1 MNPVRGRMLVDD
13 AWLAARIADLN
24 ASWRTDSMRV
34 GATLWWCM
42 TASALVEQV
51 VGALARQRPIPEPT
65 LDRLELTLRADG
77 SVERVFLRT
86 AVHPARPAEVTAGVT
101 AGADPEGAA
110 GAEPVGAGSR
120 DRAGADEAAPV
131 AADGR
136 ERTDETAGTAA
147 TAEVAVAL
155 RATLGAVIE
164 RLAAVSGVREPAL
177 WAVVT
182 DVIASW
188 AVDAGEPG
196 VGRRL
201 ADALGTEL
209 PEPRFVDVAGRTFVR
224 RASCCLVYEAP
235 GCEKCVSCPK
245 RRPEEREALLADYAR
260 RG

>member
-1 MNPVRGRMLVDD
+1 MAVVAQSPDVVNPVRGRMLVDD

-77 SVERVFLRT
+77 SVERVLLRP
-86 AVHPARPAEVTAGVT
+86 AARPPGPARVPASVTAGTGRVGE
-101 AGADPEGAA
+101 AGG
-110 GAEPVGAGSR
+110 EP
-120 DRAGADEAAPV
+120 
-131 AADGR
+131 
-136 ERTDETAGTAA
+136 AGTAGPGRA
-147 TAEVAVAL
+147 DAERADVTADTAEVAAAL
-155 RATLGAVIE
+155 RATLGAVID

-188 AVDAGEPG
+188 AVDAGDPG

-201 ADALGTEL
+201 ADAMGTEL
-209 PEPRFVDVAGRTFVR
+209 PEPRFVEVAGRTFVR

-245 RRPEEREALLADYAR
+245 RRPEEREALLADYTR